1 MYHIC
6 LPEDKYDFS
15 KGYVGISNKPKKRWS
30 SGYTGS
36 PHLQSA
42 IKKYTVIKYVFLF
55 GTEKECLH
63 KERILRPKRNMGWN
77 IAIGG
82 GKPPSPKGTANCI
95 SNISLDKRRKDYK
108 PTPETIKNMSIAQK
122 KLSKKTSARMA
133 EKNPA
138 SGLKGKDRFGFK
150 GYYVTPFGV
159 FDNRQEVSNL
169 FGISTNAVT
178 RRCVKGGTIRYSRFI
193 PKEWRGKTWKE
204 LGWYF
209 INKEDMT

>member
-1 MYHIC
+1 
-6 LPEDKYDFS
+6 
-15 KGYVGISNKPKKRWS
+15 
-30 SGYTGS
+30 
-36 PHLQSA
+36 
-42 IKKYTVIKYVFLF
+42 
-55 GTEKECLH
+55 
-63 KERILRPKRNMGWN
+63 
-77 IAIGG
+77 
-82 GKPPSPKGTANCI
+82 
-95 SNISLDKRRKDYK
+95 
-108 PTPETIKNMSIAQK
+108 MSIAQK